1 MNDAIAP
8 TAPSTTDLKKEMME
22 RVDLAKDK
30 CAPWAKAVA
39 VIVLAFCWVSCA
51 DNSATVPEA
60 EYSTKI
66 VGRWQGTVGDLKET
80 MSIDADGAFV
90 CQLYPAGFI
99 ANTLSHGVT
108 GTVDGTWKIAGAMIT
123 LKMTDPKKESLEN
136 RTAAS
141 TIVAFKKDELV
152 LKSDRGGT
160 SPFRRIRA
168 L

>member
-1 MNDAIAP
+1 M
-8 TAPSTTDLKKEMME
+8 KEM
-22 RVDLAKDK
+22 DLVKNK
-30 CAPWAKAVA
+30 WPSWARAIAVA
-39 VIVLAFCWVSCA
+39 VLGFCLASCA
-51 DNSATVPEA
+51 NNSSTVPEA
-60 EYSTKI
+60 EYSTEI

-80 MSIDADGAFV
+80 MSIDADGTFV

-99 ANTLSHGVT
+99 ANTLSQGVK
-108 GTVDGTWKIAGAMIT
+108 GTVRGTWEITGAMVT
-123 LKMTDPKKESLEN
+123 LKITDEKKERLEN

-160 SPFRRIRA
+160 SPFQRVRA